1 MPQAGPRTAA
11 PSREAF
17 PSRGGAACQPGA
29 WWLEL
34 CLRKNKKALRKAA
47 LCTSPA
53 LRGEWGHPPWSCW
66 GPALCGARCSGVRG
80 ACPACPLLGDR
91 AKGKVLGTLLPPRQ
105 GAAAAGK
112 ALPCPDGSS
121 SGPGLPF
128 YPCEVGASMG
138 PPSSGAVG
146 GGGTGCLYPGEGIGG
161 SERGRRGGAGCQAL
175 TMSIQLLGGLL
186 CTETQQ
192 KPWARGG
199 RGCPSAQ
206 GAGAGG
212 APSAPCRR
220 GADTGAEPP
229 EHSLKPTRGV
239 VKQEL

>member
-1 MPQAGPRTAA
+1 MPGWGLVAGAVLEEKQESSAESSSLHVPCPARRAGTPSVELPGDQPSVGPGAPGCAVPALPAPCSGTGPRETSWGRLY
-11 PSREAF
+11 PHSRVLLLQVK
-17 PSRGGAACQPGA
+17 P
-29 WWLEL
+29 
-34 CLRKNKKALRKAA
+34 
-47 LCTSPA
+47 
-53 LRGEWGHPPWSCW
+53 
-66 GPALCGARCSGVRG
+66 
-80 ACPACPLLGDR
+80 CPAR
-91 AKGKVLGTLLPPRQ
+91 
-105 GAAAAGK
+105 AAAALGRGCLFTP
-112 ALPCPDGSS
+112 ARWVP
-121 SGPGLPF
+121 
-128 YPCEVGASMG
+128 ARG
-138 PPSSGAVG
+138 PPSSWAAG
-146 GGGTGCLYPGEGIGG
+146 GSGTGCPYPGEGTGG
-161 SERGRRGGAGCQAL
+161 SERGRVGGAGCQAL
-175 TMSIQLLGGLL
+175 TMSIQLPGGLL

>member
-17 PSRGGAACQPGA
+17 PSWGGAACQPGA
-29 WWLEL
+29 WWLGL

-53 LRGEWGHPPWSCW
+53 LRGERRHHPWSCPGTSPLW
-66 GPALCGARCSGVRG
+66 GQALRGARCLPCLPPAQTGPREKSWGRLYPHGRVLLLQVKP
-80 ACPACPLLGDR
+80 CPAR
-91 AKGKVLGTLLPPRQ
+91 M
-105 GAAAAGK
+105 AAALGRGCLFTPVRWVPAW
-112 ALPCPDGSS
+112 
-121 SGPGLPF
+121 
-128 YPCEVGASMG
+128 G
-138 PPSSGAVG
+138 PPSSWAAG

-161 SERGRRGGAGCQAL
+161 SERERGGGAGCQAL

>member
-1 MPQAGPRTAA
+1 MPAWGLVAGAVLEEKQESSAESSSLHVPCPARRVGA
-11 PSREAF
+11 PSV
-17 PSRGGAACQPGA
+17 
-29 WWLEL
+29 EL
-34 CLRKNKKALRKAA
+34 LG
-47 LCTSPA
+47 TSPLWGQV
-53 LRGEWGHPPWSCW
+53 LR
-66 GPALCGARCSGVRG
+66 GARCLPCLPPAQTGPREKSWGRFYPHGRVLLLQVKP
-80 ACPACPLLGDR
+80 CPAR
-91 AKGKVLGTLLPPRQ
+91 M
-105 GAAAAGK
+105 AAALGRGCLFTPVRWVPAW
-112 ALPCPDGSS
+112 
-121 SGPGLPF
+121 
-128 YPCEVGASMG
+128 G
-138 PPSSGAVG
+138 PPSSWAAG